1 MDTSKKSIY
10 VAAAVSLALIA
21 IVVYF
26 LFVRQTNPKSIK
38 LQDLQFDQKQITD
51 IELAKR
57 PYVVLAP
64 NSTGT
69 EIEVSIQNMNYFDSI
84 DYEITYM
91 SDNPQVAGE
100 KIQRGATGSDINT
113 KDEKSIKSAPLGT
126 GSKGVFSADKNISDG
141 KLTLHL
147 QKGDTEYVSE
157 TNWDLFEAGQK
168 GIQLSNRTG
177 NFTFKIPALRKDYW
191 IIIADTVGLPPGYD
205 FDSSAVT
212 LPIYGIFSL
221 DTKFPSN
228 ADVSIKVDPGQEP
241 QLYKFKR
248 IDSNWAQVDDAILN
262 KSAGT
267 ISASIDAYATFVI
280 VSSK

>member
-1 MDTSKKSIY
+1 MDTSKRSIY
-10 VAAAVSLALIA
+10 AAAAVSLALIA
-21 IVVYF
+21 IVVYL
-26 LFVRQTNPKSIK
+26 LFVRQATPKSIK

-84 DYEITYM
+84 DYEITYL

-113 KDEKSIKSAPLGT
+113 KEQKSIKSAPLGT

-147 QKGDTEYVSE
+147 HKGDIEYVSQ
-157 TNWDLFEAGQK
+157 TNWDLQVGGSKAIELQD
-168 GIQLSNRTG
+168 RTG

-191 IIIADTVGLPPGYD
+191 IIIADTVGLPPGYN
-205 FDSSAVT
+205 FDPSKVT

-221 DTKFPSN
+221 DTKFPKQAN
-228 ADVSIKVDPGQEP
+228 VSIKVNENQKP

-248 IDSNWAQVDDAILN
+248 VDSNWAEVDDAKFD
-262 KSAGT
+262 KSTGT
-267 ISASIDAYATFVI
+267 ISAFVDAYATFVI
-280 VSSK
+280 VSPK

>member
-1 MDTSKKSIY
+1 MGSSKRSIY
-10 VAAAVSLALIA
+10 ILAAISLVLITA
-21 IVVYF
+21 VVYF
-26 LFVRQTNPKSIK
+26 LFIRQSGPKSLK
-38 LQDLQFDQKQITD
+38 GQNSQAEQKPVTD

-64 NSTGT
+64 NSSGS
-69 EIEVSIQNMNYFDSI
+69 EIEVALQNMGYFDNI

-100 KIQRGATGSDINT
+100 KIQRGATSSDINT

-126 GSKGVFSADKNISDG
+126 GSKGVFTADKNISDG

-147 QKGDTEYVSE
+147 HKGDTEYVSE
-157 TNWDLFEAGQK
+157 TNWDIFQAGLK
-168 GIQLSNRTG
+168 STQLSDRTG
-177 NFTFKIPALRKDYW
+177 YFNFKLPAIGKDNW

-205 FDSSAVT
+205 FDAKNAL

-221 DTKFPSN
+221 DAKFQKK
-228 ADVSIKVDPGQEP
+228 ADVSIKSDQGQSAD
-241 QLYKFKR
+241 LYKFKR
-248 IDSNWAQVDDAILN
+248 IDSNWSKVDDS
-262 KSAGT
+262 KFDES
-267 ISASIDAYATFVI
+267 SSMVKASVDAYATFVI

>member
-1 MDTSKKSIY
+1 MVSSKRNIY
-10 VAAAVSLALIA
+10 IIAAVSLVLIA
-21 IVVYF
+21 GALYF
-26 LFVRQTNPKSIK
+26 LFIRQSSPKSLK
-38 LQDLQFDQKQITD
+38 TRDAAAEQKPVTD

-64 NSTGT
+64 NSSGT
-69 EIEVSIQNMNYFDSI
+69 EIEVSIQNMSDFDNI

-147 QKGDTEYVSE
+147 HKGDTEYVSE
-157 TNWDLFEAGQK
+157 TNWDLFQAGLK
-168 GIQLSNRTG
+168 STQLADRTG
-177 NFTFKIPALRKDYW
+177 HFNFKLPAIGKDNW
-191 IIIADTVGLPPGYD
+191 IIIADTVGLPPGYN
-205 FDSSAVT
+205 FDIKNAV

-221 DTKFPSN
+221 DAKFPKQ
-228 ADVSIKVDPGQEP
+228 ADVSIHLDQGQSAE
-241 QLYKFKR
+241 LYKFKR
-248 IDSNWAQVDDAILN
+248 IDSNWSKVDDSKFDN
-262 KSAGT
+262 SQKT
-267 ISASIDAYATFVI
+267 IKASVDAYATFV
-280 VSSK
+280 VTSSK